1 MVIAAVGTVLAAG
14 YLLWML
20 QKAAFGTPRE
30 EFADSPD
37 VKDASKHEFWAW
49 VPMLVLIVV
58 LGFYPRLI
66 HEASDPAV
74 GESLVVNVGDN
85 VYDCLEIEDGTDCF
99 EDLRAE
105 SAGKSNGGG

>member
-20 QKAAFGTPRE
+20 QKAAFGNARE

-37 VKDASKHEFWAW
+37 VKDATKHEFWAW

-85 VYDCLEIEDGTDCF
+85 VYDCLDSEDGRDCF
-99 EDLRAE
+99 DDLRAE
-105 SAGKSNGGG
+105 SAEKSNGNG